1 MSFRYK
7 SALLSLVSMAAIYG
21 WFFLT
26 VTWGPANP
34 ANQVANVALLVLTV
48 VLLALVQAIGHVILA
63 ITSRDKYGA
72 MDERERGFDQ
82 RATNVSYYVLIAGAL
97 AAIWIQ
103 RGEGGF
109 DMGHAVLL
117 AIVVAEC
124 ARQMMFLFLHHR
136 AA

>member
-21 WFFLT
+21 WFFIT
-26 VTWGPANP
+26 VRWGPANP
-34 ANQVANVALLVLTV
+34 AGQAANVALLVLTV
-48 VLLALVQAIGHVILA
+48 VLLAAVQAIGQVILA

-82 RATNVSYYVLIAGAL
+82 RATNVGYYVLIVGAL
-97 AAIWIQ
+97 MAIWTL
-103 RGEGGF
+103 RGAGGF

-124 ARQMMFLFLHHR
+124 ARQMVFLFLHHR
-136 AA
+136 AV

>member
-21 WFFLT
+21 WFFVT
-26 VTWGPANP
+26 VRWGPANP
-34 ANQVANVALLVLTV
+34 TGQAANVALLVLTV
-48 VLLALVQAIGHVILA
+48 VLFAVVQAIGHAILA

-82 RATNVSYYVLIAGAL
+82 RATNVGYYVLIVGAL
-97 AAIWIQ
+97 MAIWTL
-103 RGEGGF
+103 RGAGGF
-109 DMGHAVLL
+109 DMGYAVLL

-124 ARQMMFLFLHHR
+124 ARQMVFLFLHHR
-136 AA
+136 AV